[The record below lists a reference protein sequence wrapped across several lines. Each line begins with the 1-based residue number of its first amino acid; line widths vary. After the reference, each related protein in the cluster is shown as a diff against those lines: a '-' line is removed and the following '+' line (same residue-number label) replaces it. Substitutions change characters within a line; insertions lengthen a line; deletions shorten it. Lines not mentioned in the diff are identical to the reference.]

1 MSRIKR
7 NAVSMAC
14 LLALLAACGGSG
26 SDPDVK
32 AGGATPTLL
41 AGSVV
46 TTQEPLVSASRIA
59 GGMAAQEATAG
70 AIPVLLA
77 PSEARSRELSGT
89 VPTAPG
95 VTLAGASRLLS
106 QASMGATMYDI
117 QQVAIKGMVPWLN
130 EQFAMPQLMHRWY
143 IDNAMRKAGVGGWGT
158 QDQFY
163 ESFWQ
168 QVCTGQDQLR
178 QRVAFGL
185 SQIFVVSFVDDN
197 LGSSGRMMGGYYD
210 MLGKNAFGNFRT
222 LLDDV
227 AHHPAMAI
235 YLSFLRNKMET
246 ETRVPDENFAR
257 ELMQLMTIGLYELNQ
272 DGTEKLKNGKPIETY
287 THDDVAGLAKVFTG
301 WSWAGHDKS
310 NARFFGTIEDPWRD
324 WLPLQ
329 NYPNFH
335 STSTKQVLGRPLTAT
350 TAEGELKEALD
361 RLFNHPNVGPFIGRQ
376 LIQRMVTS
384 NPSPAYVSRVAA
396 AFNNNGSGVRGDMKA
411 VIKAILLDDE
421 ARRPGANAGGRVR
434 EPVLRQANWMR
445 AFYAS
450 SVSGKYTMWSM
461 DDPVRGLGQS
471 VLRAPSVFNFYRPG
485 YAPPGTAL
493 ESADMVAPE
502 LQIASEP
509 AVVGYLNTMKNAIYN
524 GMGRNYDIRTG
535 YVKELAI
542 VADED
547 KLVDRLNLLLMAGQ
561 MTPTTRAHIRNA
573 VRSIQMPAA
582 WNTDPADISYRRTNR
597 VYLAVYLTMASPEY
611 IIQQ

>member
-1 MSRIKR
+1 
-7 NAVSMAC
+7 MAC

-26 SDPDVK
+26 SD
-32 AGGATPTLL
+32 AGTSAGSATPALL

-46 TTQEPLVSASRIA
+46 TAEGAAAATSPKIS
-59 GGMAAQEATAG
+59 GGMAEQEATAG
-70 AIPVLLA
+70 AASVALNPYIA
-77 PSEARSRELSGT
+77 ATRELSGT
-89 VPTAPG
+89 VPATPG
-95 VTLAGASRLLS
+95 VTVVGASRLLS
-106 QASMGATMYDI
+106 QASMGASMYDI

-130 EQFAMPQLMHRWY
+130 EQFAMPQLLHRWY
-143 IDNAMRKAGVGGWGT
+143 IDKAIAASGGSGWGT

-197 LGSSGRMMGGYYD
+197 LSSSGRMMGSYYD

-235 YLSFLRNKMET
+235 YLSFLRNKKET
-246 ETRVPDENFAR
+246 DTRVPDENFAR
-257 ELMQLMTIGLYELNQ
+257 ELMQLMSIGLYELNQ
-272 DGTEKLKNGKPIETY
+272 DGSEKLKNGKPIETY
-287 THDDVAGLAKVFTG
+287 NHDDVAGLAKVFTG
-301 WSWAGHDKS
+301 WSWAGADKS
-310 NARFFGTIEDPWRD
+310 DARFYGTVADPWRD
-324 WLPLQ
+324 WMPLQ

-361 RLFNHPNVGPFIGRQ
+361 RLFYHPNVGPFIGRQ
-376 LIQRMVTS
+376 LIQRLVTS
-384 NPSPAYVSRVAA
+384 NPSPGYVSRVAA
-396 AFNNNGSGVRGDMKA
+396 AFNNNGYGVRGDMKA

-421 ARRPGANAGGRVR
+421 ARRPGANSGGRVR

-450 SVSGKYTMWSM
+450 SVSGKYSLWSM
-461 DDPVRGLGQS
+461 DDPVSGFGQS

-485 YAPPGTAL
+485 YVPPGTSL

-509 AVVGYLNTMKNAIYN
+509 AVVGYLNVMKNAIYN

-535 YVKELAI
+535 YLKELAI
-542 VADED
+542 VGDEK

-561 MTPTTRAHIRNA
+561 MSPQLQAQIKNA
-573 VRSIQMPAA
+573 VRSIPMPAS
-582 WNTDPADISYRRTNR
+582 WITDPAAIDYLRTNR
-597 VYLAVYLTMASPEY
+597 VYLAVFLTMASPEY